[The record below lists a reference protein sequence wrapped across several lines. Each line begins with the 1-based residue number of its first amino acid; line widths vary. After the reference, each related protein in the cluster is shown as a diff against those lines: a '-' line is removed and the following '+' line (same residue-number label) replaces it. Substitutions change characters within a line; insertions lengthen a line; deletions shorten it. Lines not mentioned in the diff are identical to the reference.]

1 MTPQRIAEIALSFGY
16 RPRLRKDGRMD
27 LSSSLFNFANAVI
40 AEHKKEVLPVLIAS
54 ADVLEKYFPTNPTD
68 DAAKHDAINLIIEYL
83 E

>member
-54 ADVLEKYFPTNPTD
+54 ADALEASPTSELNER
-68 DAAKHDAINLIIEYL
+68 ALSMISEYVK
-83 E
+83 

>member
-27 LSSSLFNFANAVI
+27 LSSSLFNFAQAVI

-54 ADVLEKYFPTNPTD
+54 VDALESSPTSELNER
-68 DAAKHDAINLIIEYL
+68 ALSMISEYVK
-83 E
+83 